1 MPTTLLNSG
10 VQFPDNSIQTSAGG
24 VSSVI
29 KLDVNLSSVARTGT
43 LTRFGSTVSYYDL
56 AVSGITD
63 YTKCVIIPSEF
74 VGTTI
79 PGFLLGANAPYFTR
93 GGTIELISNS
103 VLRFITTTTGI
114 GSSVTARGRLQIV
127 QFK

>member
-1 MPTTLLNSG
+1 M
-10 VQFPDNSIQTSAGG
+10 I
-24 VSSVI
+24 SSVI
-29 KLDVNLSSVARTGT
+29 KLDVNLSIAPRTGT
-43 LTRFGSTVSYYDL
+43 LTRFGVAVNYYDL

-63 YTKCVIIPSEF
+63 HTKCVIIPSEF

-79 PGFLLGANAPYFTR
+79 PGFLLGASATYNIAK

-103 VLRFITTTTGI
+103 VLRFITTAGSGWTG
-114 GSSVTARGRLQIV
+114 VTAKGRLQIV